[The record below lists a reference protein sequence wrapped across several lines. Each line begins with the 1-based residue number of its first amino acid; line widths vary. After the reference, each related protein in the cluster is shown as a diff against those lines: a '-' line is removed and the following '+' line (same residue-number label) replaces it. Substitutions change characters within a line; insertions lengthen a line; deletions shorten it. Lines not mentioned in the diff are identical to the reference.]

1 MSNFVNEFQ
10 ANSVYTQTLT
20 AQDSIETSLLTING
34 VNLEDKLV
42 TAGTG
47 LTKTGNVIS
56 INPNQTLASLTTT
69 GIITV
74 PFGENLRF
82 QRWDGNSGNC
92 MLGVLATS
100 GGNDTT
106 FIMRNQSYAGIID
119 FTTTH
124 NLSKVVFNTPTV
136 SVNGTTDST
145 SPTTGALR
153 VLGGVGVS
161 KGLRLGADLAMSGTG
176 QFSIDYPNVGAG
188 RFLID
193 NDGTMTLARGICMI
207 LNTSESTGITSGA
220 LKVGGGIA
228 CTKSLHVGGDL
239 FVNNPVG
246 SRLKLVSPGN
256 QFFVGSVPGDQVGEF
271 HCYDNTGNS
280 RVFGWYRSSNNFIIG
295 YQNGTTNTICAGTSD
310 SISATSGSLQVLGGV
325 GIAKSVNVGG
335 QMIVTGNTTFS
346 STTTLNNLNIVSSV
360 NQPFNLSMST
370 AAMGAGGVSAFS
382 NYLKPGMGAN
392 ETSTVGFGQS
402 NSTRNMGYLGYT
414 YVANNSN
421 SNCMTVGLH
430 GVDRILNVYGDG
442 RVLVTTT
449 SDSSAYNNGSF
460 IVAGGTGIGKNLN
473 VGGSLNV
480 SGNFNVTGTF
490 TASNLNGINS
500 GVNTTDYISFGG
512 LTPTTVTTKD
522 INYAKNGNIAHY
534 SVKYA
539 YTGST
544 GTWNGY
550 VFIKTQT
557 AAAYR
562 DRWVKVVCQ
571 FYNTYWESWGYV
583 RNDEA
588 SKGLV
593 MNIDPATVNALN
605 QINGEW
611 YFSFNFQSV

>member
-10 ANSVYTQTLT
+10 ANSVYTQTLQ

-56 INPNQTLASLTTT
+56 INPNQTLTSLTAT
-69 GIITV
+69 GNITL
-74 PFGENLRF
+74 PLGNTLRF
-82 QRWDGNSGNC
+82 TRMDG
-92 MLGVLATS
+92 GVTS
-100 GGNDTT
+100 VSMGCEPTVQHQLNIKNLTGGALIN
-106 FIMRNQSYAGIID
+106 IE
-119 FTTTH
+119 TTT
-124 NLSKVVFNTPTV
+124 NGNVDFVGGF
-136 SVNGTTDST
+136 VNVRNTTDST

-280 RVFGWYRSSNNFIIG
+280 RVFGWYRASNNFIIG
-295 YQNGTTNTICAGTSD
+295 YLNGTTNTICSGTSD
-310 SISATSGSLQVLGGV
+310 STSSTSGSLQVLGGV

-370 AAMGAGGVSAFS
+370 SATGAGGVSAFS
-382 NYLKPGMGAN
+382 NYLKPAMGAN
-392 ETSTVGFGQS
+392 ETSSVGFGQS
-402 NSTRNMGYLGYT
+402 NSPKNMGYLGYT

-421 SNCMTVGLH
+421 SNCMTIGLH
-430 GVDRILNVYGDG
+430 SVDRILNVYGDG
-442 RVLVTTT
+442 RVQVTTT